1 MAVTNQNTAS
11 IDVEAAM
18 AAYKSTV
25 GVEKIYQVVL
35 DVRGDESLDSSGRR
49 IFPIVANL
57 PERFNLQFSSN
68 WSTPLSGSDFAE
80 WTGNALQSPEAER
93 ALRVITGAIG
103 ISTKLRSQS
112 MNVWESSSPLQFSID
127 MIFNAFNNTLT
138 DVQDK
143 HKAILKLAAPSVREE
158 DGRQLLRAP
167 GPTIIDEAL
176 GGRSITLWIGNYL
189 RLKNVIINSVSS
201 DVESQFDANGIP
213 ISLAINIGVQSFY
226 SNFTTVDID
235 EMFVNG

>member
-49 IFPIVANL
+49 IFPIIANL

-80 WTGNALQSPEAER
+80 WTGNALQSSGAER
-93 ALRVITGAIG
+93 ALRAITGAIG

-127 MIFNAFNNTLT
+127 MIFNAFNNTLA

-143 HKAILKLAAPSVREE
+143 HKAILKLAAPSMGE
-158 DGRQLLRAP
+158 DRQLLRAP
-167 GPTIIDEAL
+167 GPTVIDEAL

-189 RLKNVIINSVSS
+189 RIKNVIINSVSS

-226 SNFTTVDID
+226 SDFTTVDIE